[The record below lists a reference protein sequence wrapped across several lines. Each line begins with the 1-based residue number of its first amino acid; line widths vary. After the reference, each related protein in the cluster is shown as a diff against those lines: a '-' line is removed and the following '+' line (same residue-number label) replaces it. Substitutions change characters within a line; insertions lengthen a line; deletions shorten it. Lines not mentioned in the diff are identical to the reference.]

1 VLSVFSARSIRFLG
15 ALSTTAL
22 LSACA
27 VVPATGATRPRPHAA
42 HPSAGATR
50 TAVKHPP
57 AGKYHGGE
65 GPAGPP
71 AKRQNG
77 HTATAPTAA
86 SRLVSAGCAGARHGA
101 NFYAP
106 YFGGAKTV
114 ALTFDDGPGPSTPG
128 ILAVLREYGVPATFL
143 NIGQNAA
150 AYPGLVRAEASHGFL
165 VGNHSWDH
173 PNMPGLSAVAQAA
186 EMDEA
191 SAEQERLTGWGPCV
205 FRPPYGNYD
214 ATLLSLAQQRGM
226 AVWMWSV
233 DTEDWKADGSAASS
247 WVSRI
252 IALAESEGGSQNHPV
267 VLMHNAPSGDPATVA
282 ALPAVIRYFRARGYT
297 FVNLAGDTGAG
308 YYVATS
314 AGAVHGYGTPRAGS
328 SAGGRAVGLATDP
341 DTGGYWLLK
350 ANGSVV
356 AHNAPFYGQ
365 LSGKLPRHVTPVAIA
380 ADHGG
385 YLVLTSDGGVHAFG
399 APYHGQPKGRMG
411 ALKPVGLAADAAT
424 GGYWILNSAGGVWT
438 YDARDYGSLAGKH
451 VKVSAIAASQKGG
464 YLLLTSAGRVFGFH
478 ADIHGWPTHG
488 VGHGVTAVALAVAPA
503 TGGYLILLS
512 SGRVLGYGAT
522 AHGSAATL
530 PGHAT
535 AIAAA

>member
-1 VLSVFSARSIRFLG
+1 VFSVLSARSIRFLG
-15 ALSTTAL
+15 TISAAGL
-22 LSACA
+22 LAACA
-27 VVPATGATRPRPHAA
+27 VVPDTGATRHGSPAG
-42 HPSAGATR
+42 HPGATR
-50 TAVKHPP
+50 TAVKPPP
-57 AGKYHGGE
+57 AGKRHGGE

-71 AKRQNG
+71 AKRRNG
-77 HTATAPTAA
+77 HTATAPA
-86 SRLVSAGCAGARHGA
+86 SAPHLVSAGCTGAPYGA

-106 YFGGAKTV
+106 HYGGTKTV

-128 ILAVLREYGVPATFL
+128 ILAVLRQYDVPATFL

-173 PNMPGLSAVAQAA
+173 PNMPGISVAAQAA

-191 SAEQERLTGWGPCV
+191 SAEQERLIGWGPCV

-214 ATLLSLAQQRGM
+214 ASVLSLAQQRGM
-226 AVWMWSV
+226 AVWQWSV
-233 DTEDWKADGSAASS
+233 DTEDWKADGSAASY

-252 IALAESEGGSQNHPV
+252 LALAESEGGSQTHPV
-267 VLMHNAPSGDPATVA
+267 VLMHNAPSGNPATVA
-282 ALPAVIRYFRARGYT
+282 ALPAVIRYFRTRGYT
-297 FVNLAGDTGAG
+297 FVNLAGDTGTG

-314 AGAVHGYGTPRAGS
+314 AGTVRGHGTPPAGRG
-328 SAGGRAVGLATDP
+328 AAGRAAGLATDP

-356 AHNAPFYGQ
+356 AHDAPFYGQ
-365 LSGKLPRHVTPVAIA
+365 LSGRLPRHVTAVAIA
-380 ADHGG
+380 ADRGG

-399 APYHGQPKGRMG
+399 APYHGQPKGAMG

-451 VKVSAIAASQKGG
+451 ATVTAIAASQKGG

-478 ADIHGWPTHG
+478 ADLHGSPAHG
-488 VGHGVTAVALAVAPA
+488 VGRGVTAVALAVAPA

-512 SGRVLGYGAT
+512 NGRVLGYGT
-522 AHGSAATL
+522 TTHGTPAPL

-535 AIAAA
+535 ATAIAAA

>member
-1 VLSVFSARSIRFLG
+1 VLSVFSAKSIRFLG
-15 ALSTTAL
+15 TLSAAGL
-22 LSACA
+22 LAACA
-27 VVPATGATRPRPHAA
+27 VVPATGATRHGSQAG
-42 HPSAGATR
+42 HPGATR
-50 TAVKHPP
+50 TADKKPP
-57 AGKYHGGE
+57 AGKHHGGE

-71 AKRQNG
+71 AKRPNG
-77 HTATAPTAA
+77 HTAKAPAAA
-86 SRLVSAGCAGARHGA
+86 SHLVSAGCTGAGYGA
-101 NFYAP
+101 KFYAP
-106 YFGGAKTV
+106 YFGGTKTV

-128 ILAVLREYGVPATFL
+128 ILAVLRAYDVPATFL

-150 AYPGLVRAEASHGFL
+150 AYPGLVRDEAGHGFL
-165 VGNHSWDH
+165 VGNHTWNH
-173 PNMPGLSAVAQAA
+173 PDMPLLSAAQQAA

-191 SAEQERLTGWGPCV
+191 SAEQERLIGWGPCV
-205 FRPPYGNYD
+205 FRPPYGND
-214 ATLLSLAQQRGM
+214 NASVLSLAQRRGM
-226 AVWMWSV
+226 ATWMWSV

-247 WVSRI
+247 WVNRI

-282 ALPAVIRYFRARGYT
+282 ALPAVIRYFLTRGYT
-297 FVNLAGDTGAG
+297 FVNLAGATGTG

-314 AGAVHGYGTPRAGS
+314 AGAVHGYGTATTGGRG
-328 SAGGRAVGLATDP
+328 GGRAAGLATDP

-350 ANGSVV
+350 ANGSVI
-356 AHNAPFYGQ
+356 AHDAPFYGQ
-365 LSGKLPRHVTPVAIA
+365 LSGKLPGHVSAIAIA

-411 ALKPVGLAADAAT
+411 TLKPAGIAADAAT

-451 VKVSAIAASQKGG
+451 LKVTAIAASQKGG

-478 ADIHGWPTHG
+478 ADVHGFPVRG
-488 VGHGVTAVALAVAPA
+488 VGRGVTAVALAVAPA

-512 SGRVLGYGAT
+512 SGRVLGYGT
-522 AHGSAATL
+522 STHGSPATL